1 MAGMSGGPKTS
12 TIRRPAAARTAN
24 TEPVIRRDDSLIG
37 ELTRPIP
44 AEKQLVPGRGRRTL
58 VWALGI
64 VVTLA
69 LVAALFVLP
78 FSTWLHQ
85 REQISGKEKELSALE
100 QANADLVDEVD
111 RLNTPAGVEAAAREE
126 IGFVKRGEIRLT
138 VLPAPEAPITL
149 PSGWPYDALNQVIT
163 ARQQPAAT
171 TAP

>member
-1 MAGMSGGPKTS
+1 MSAMSGGPKTS
-12 TIRRPAAARTAN
+12 TIQRPAAARSAT
-24 TEPVIRRDDSLIG
+24 TEPITRRDDTLIG

-44 AEKQLVPGRGRRTL
+44 AEKQLVRGRGRRTL
-58 VWALGI
+58 VWALGA
-64 VVTLA
+64 VVALA

-85 REQISGKEKELSALE
+85 REQITGKEKELAALE

-111 RLNTPAGVEAAAREE
+111 RLNTPAGVEEAAREE

-149 PSGWPYDALNQVIT
+149 PSGWPYDAFTQVIA

>member
-1 MAGMSGGPKTS
+1 MSAMSGGPKTS
-12 TIRRPAAARTAN
+12 TIPRPAAARAAN
-24 TEPVIRRDDSLIG
+24 TQPVQRRDDTLIG

-44 AEKQLVPGRGRRTL
+44 AEKQLVRGRGRRTL
-58 VWALGI
+58 VWAIGT

-69 LVAALFVLP
+69 LIASLFVLP

-85 REQISGKEKELSALE
+85 REQISAKERELSALD

-111 RLNTPAGVEAAAREE
+111 RLNTPAGVEEAAREE

-149 PSGWPYDALNQVIT
+149 PSGWPYDALTQVI
-163 ARQQPAAT
+163 ASRQQPAAT